1 MDELTKIDDAVAEH
15 VMRWQRRVYYWD
27 RPKGEGNHYM
37 LWCKNWQPTRNIA
50 QAWQLVTKF
59 ESENYD
65 VLLGTFGTRWRC
77 IFESEERGYTGYG
90 ETAMMAIATCALKA
104 AGVEI
109 GKE

>member
-50 QAWQLVTKF
+50 QAWQVVEKIEAKKWGVFVSTKAKGWF
-59 ESENYD
+59 CSIREPGRSHQGD
-65 VLLGTFGTRWRC
+65 AD
-77 IFESEERGYTGYG
+77 
-90 ETAMMAIATCALKA
+90 TAAMAICLCALKA
-104 AGVEI
+104 VGHAE
-109 GKE
+109 